1 MKILVFGLPGAG
13 KTTFAK
19 RLIEGTNFAYF
30 NADEVRGMFNDWDFS
45 KEGRRRQAYRML
57 ALCGMADK
65 TSVVDFICPFNMLRN
80 PYDMKIWINTID
92 QSHYKDTNKMFEKP
106 NSIDFE
112 VNVRNDYNYDL
123 VIKEIHDRL
132 Q

>member
-1 MKILVFGLPGAG
+1 MIYEDINIWFAWSWKNNFCKKI
-13 KTTFAK
+13 
-19 RLIEGTNFAYF
+19 NC

-57 ALCGMADK
+57 ALCRMADK